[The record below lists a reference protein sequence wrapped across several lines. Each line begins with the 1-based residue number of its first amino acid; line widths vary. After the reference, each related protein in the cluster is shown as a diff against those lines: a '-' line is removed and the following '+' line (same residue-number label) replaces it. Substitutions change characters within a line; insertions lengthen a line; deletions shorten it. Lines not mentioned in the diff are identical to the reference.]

1 MHLKWFRGKAV
12 PDVMRQV
19 REELGPEAIILHSK
33 QRKAWGPLRLVQ
45 GDAVEIL
52 AAVDDAGALGQ
63 PPLAPP
69 PAAVPAAASPSPSA
83 SALRAEVAELRH
95 MLIRLSGERLLPPEL
110 IPFHARLVASGVSEP
125 LALRIAEGLPRPRAG
140 AASPAPDAI
149 GRALEEQLAS
159 MIRVDAPD
167 PAARPVRVA
176 VVGPAGAGKTTSLA
190 KLAARAKI
198 AGSRPE
204 IVDLDGT
211 GLGTPVPLEAFAAIL
226 DVPYLMAADRELP
239 PARGARPELTLIDT
253 PGLAPADRPG
263 LTRLGAALR
272 ATQPDEV
279 HLVLSATSKT
289 ADALAT
295 IRAFSILGP
304 THLLFTRLDET
315 TSVGSVL
322 SVGVETGLPLSYF
335 GSGREIPTD
344 LVAAT
349 ARELAR
355 RTLEGE
361 RS

>member
-19 REELGPEAIILHSK
+19 REELGPEAIILHSR
-33 QRKAWGPLRLVQ
+33 QRKPWGPLRLVQ
-45 GDAVEIL
+45 DDAVEIL
-52 AAVDDAGALGQ
+52 AAVDDAGAPGQ
-63 PPLAPP
+63 APLAPP
-69 PAAVPAAASPSPSA
+69 SPAAAPDPSTT
-83 SALRAEVAELRH
+83 ALRAEVAELRH
-95 MLIRLSGERLLPPEL
+95 MLIRLSGARLLPPEL
-110 IPFHARLVASGVSEP
+110 VPFHARLVAAGVSEP
-125 LALRIAEGLPRPRAG
+125 LALRIAEGLPRPRPGEVG
-140 AASPAPDAI
+140 ATPDTI

-167 PAARPVRVA
+167 PVARPVRVA

-190 KLAARAKI
+190 KLAARAKL

-211 GLGTPVPLEAFAAIL
+211 GLGAPAPLETFAAIL
-226 DVPYLMAADRELP
+226 DVPYLMVAGEDRPL
-239 PARGARPELTLIDT
+239 ARGGRRELTLIDT
-253 PGLAPADRPG
+253 PGVTPADVPG
-263 LTRLGAALR
+263 LIRLGTALR
-272 ATQPDEV
+272 CTQPDEV

-295 IRAFSILGP
+295 VRAFSVLGP

-344 LVAAT
+344 LVVAT
-349 ARELAR
+349 ARDLAR
-355 RTLEGE
+355 RTLSREGE